1 MHTAGTSTLN
11 YLAGARIALAGA
23 TDRGRQRTSNQDSFA
38 IDEATG
44 VAVVADGVGGE
55 RAGDV
60 ASAIVTRVVCDAV
73 RKRLLAI
80 AGNHVNAI
88 RLREHELALIAQAAL
103 LDAHCEVLEAAKTT
117 GQEGMASTA
126 ALVFVHAELATI
138 SWAGD
143 SSVFLFRDG
152 ALKQLTRG
160 HSLEEDLSGG
170 RAASAGKRHKG
181 PLTMVAGGAV
191 DPFMPE
197 VRHEPIRPGDILLLS
212 SDGLTDML
220 QDRQVARII
229 DRHRA
234 SLDSAVAAL
243 VAAANDAGGE
253 DNVTVA
259 LIAIHQ
265 APAGIAAG
273 QVDRHAPSLTARL
286 LTQVRPAALALFVA
300 GLASGS
306 LLTLAVRRGLESA
319 LLTGT
324 GSKPAEVRSEADPQP
339 PKPQANQPSL
349 GVPGS
354 NRSAPT
360 PATKSSS
367 AATAAP
373 LQEPTS
379 QTPTVPETSDSVEE
393 RMPTA
398 PAVLKEAHSPNC
410 TKASPSTDAKESAAQ
425 EAASSA
431 SGNAS
436 PPTKSRRRE
445 NAGPSTEGRK

>member
-1 MHTAGTSTLN
+1 MHIAGTGTLS
-11 YLAGARIALAGA
+11 YLAGARITLAGA
-23 TDRGRQRTSNQDSFA
+23 TDRGRQRASNQDSFA

-60 ASAIVTRVVCDAV
+60 ASSIVTRIVCNAV

-80 AGNHVNAI
+80 AGDHVNAI
-88 RLREHELALIAQAAL
+88 RLREHELALIAQTAL
-103 LDAHCEVLEAAKTT
+103 LDAHCDVLDAAKAA
-117 GQEGMASTA
+117 GHEGMASTV

-138 SWAGD
+138 AWAGD

-181 PLTMVAGGAV
+181 PLTMVAGGAA

-220 QDRQVARII
+220 QDRQVARIL
-229 DRHRA
+229 DRHRT

-243 VAAANDAGGE
+243 VTAANDAGGE

-265 APAGIAAG
+265 TPAGISSG
-273 QVDRHAPSLTARL
+273 QGDRHAPSVTARL
-286 LTQVRPAALALFVA
+286 LTQVRPAALALFLA

-306 LLTLAVRRGLESA
+306 LLTLAVRMGLESA
-319 LLTGT
+319 WPAGT
-324 GSKPAEVRSEADPQP
+324 DSKPTEVRSEAGPQP

-354 NRSAPT
+354 NRSAAT
-360 PATKSSS
+360 PATNASS
-367 AATAAP
+367 AAAVAP

-379 QTPTVPETSDSVEE
+379 RAPTVPEASDSVDE
-393 RMPTA
+393 RMPTS
-398 PAVLKEAHSPNC
+398 PAMLPEAQSPNRAN
-410 TKASPSTDAKESAAQ
+410 ASPSTGAKESAAQ

-436 PPTKSRRRE
+436 PPTMSR
-445 NAGPSTEGRK
+445 